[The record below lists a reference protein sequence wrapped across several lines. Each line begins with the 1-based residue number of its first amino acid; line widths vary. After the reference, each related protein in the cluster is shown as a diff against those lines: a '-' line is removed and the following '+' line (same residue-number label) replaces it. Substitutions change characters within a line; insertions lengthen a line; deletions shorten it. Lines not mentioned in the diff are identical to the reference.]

1 MLKGLLAISAAAV
14 CAGMIVGFVPP
25 PEPAAAAATLR
36 TNARNELSNVAINS
50 APVVST
56 TSACTQTWPYY
67 EQSCLRDSRQV
78 GRAAPTARIIS
89 SRSPVKA
96 PVSKI
101 ANSKIAKVAGGPR

>member
-67 EQSCLRDSRQV
+67 EQSCLRDSRQI
-78 GRAAPTARIIS
+78 GRAAPTARIIPS
-89 SRSPVKA
+89 NPLKA